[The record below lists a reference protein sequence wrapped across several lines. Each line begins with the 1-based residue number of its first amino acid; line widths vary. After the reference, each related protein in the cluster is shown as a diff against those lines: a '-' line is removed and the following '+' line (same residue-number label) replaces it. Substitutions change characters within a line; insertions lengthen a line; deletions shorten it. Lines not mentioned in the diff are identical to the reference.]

1 MSLLFHI
8 EKYWRRKT
16 LYEYKCII
24 KRVVDGDTVDLN
36 IDLGFDMW
44 LMNQRI
50 RLAGIDTP
58 ECRTRDLEE
67 KKFGMFAKIYVQNLI
82 PENTESVIVTRKDDK
97 GKFGRILGDF
107 KVYDPIEQR
116 ENMLVE
122 MMLRDSI
129 GVAYEGQS
137 KQEIKEQH
145 LKNREIVSDTEYFR
159 NTITFL

>member
-1 MSLLFHI
+1 M
-8 EKYWRRKT
+8 
-16 LYEYKCII
+16 YEYKCII
-24 KRVVDGDTVDLN
+24 KRVVDGDTIDVD
-36 IDLGFDMW
+36 IDLGFNII
-44 LMNQRI
+44 LSKQRI

-58 ECRTRDLEE
+58 ESRTRDFEE
-67 KKFGMFAKIYVQNLI
+67 KKYGTFATIYVKNLI
-82 PENTESVIVTRKDDK
+82 PENTESVIVTRKDDR

-122 MMLRDSI
+122 MMLRDSV

-137 KQEIKEQH
+137 KREIKEQH

-159 NTITFL
+159 KIITFL

>member
-1 MSLLFHI
+1 MF
-8 EKYWRRKT
+8 
-16 LYEYKCII
+16 EYKCII
-24 KRVVDGDTVDLN
+24 KRVVDGDTVDVD

-44 LMNQRI
+44 LTNQRI
-50 RLAGIDTP
+50 RMAGIDTP
-58 ECRTRDLEE
+58 ENRTRDSEE

-82 PENTESVIVTRKDDK
+82 PENTESVIVTRKDDR

-107 KVYDPIEQR
+107 KVYDPIERR

-122 MMLRDSI
+122 MMLRDNI

-159 NTITFL
+159 KIITFL